1 MQDHE
6 PYRRIMGIKAPWY
19 VDSVELKTLGETF
32 LSLDEP
38 GYIVDVYYQ
47 VVQTL
52 ATTQRSN
59 PRPCWATSLRTSWAT
74 CYSAQ
79 GIPQGIPPGGVMRA
93 NWNLGDLQAIR
104 QGCLLQGTCAPTA
117 P

>member
-1 MQDHE
+1 MLLQGRGYGLMQ
-6 PYRRIMGIKAPWY
+6 RRY
-19 VDSVELKTLGETF
+19 

-38 GYIVDVYYQ
+38 SYIVDVYYQ

-79 GIPQGIPPGGVMRA
+79 GIPQGIP
-93 NWNLGDLQAIR
+93 LGIPQ
-104 QGCLLQGTCAPTA
+104 
-117 P
+117 

>member
-79 GIPQGIPPGGVMRA
+79 GIPQ
-93 NWNLGDLQAIR
+93 
-104 QGCLLQGTCAPTA
+104 
-117 P
+117 

>member
-38 GYIVDVYYQ
+38 GYIVD
-47 VVQTL
+47 
-52 ATTQRSN
+52 
-59 PRPCWATSLRTSWAT
+59 
-74 CYSAQ
+74 
-79 GIPQGIPPGGVMRA
+79 
-93 NWNLGDLQAIR
+93 
-104 QGCLLQGTCAPTA
+104 CLLYTSRCV
-117 P
+117 